1 VESADAIRAKAER
14 AIQLFGPQR
23 VFLNPDCGFA
33 TFSDNPV
40 NTAEIA
46 EQKLA
51 TICRV
56 AEELRDSYAANRQAS
71 L

>member
-1 VESADAIRAKAER
+1 VNPKSSVVEADDAIRQKADR
-14 AIQLFGPQR
+14 AIQLFGLDR
-23 VFLNPDCGFA
+23 VFLNPDCGFD

-51 TICRV
+51 AICRV
-56 AEELRDSYAANRQAS
+56 AADLRS
-71 L
+71 